1 MPTSADKCSAVNARA
16 RATRLADSISL
27 ARLNCVQHALDASA
41 AGPVIV
47 LPPLA
52 QRFEKQVDGRAHP
65 QKSEAVVVDDVI
77 VVAAAAAAAAVE
89 A

>member
-1 MPTSADKCSAVNARA
+1 MQRGKRA
-16 RATRLADSISL
+16 CASNSTGGQHLTCYA